1 MPLKLIILKL
11 GDVYMVGHYII
22 LPSFV
27 ICFITSIIKSKKQLK
42 KAYLSAS
49 ITNLCIPEF
58 VSLMWKSRLSN
69 KLLYKTLYSLQNI
82 STFYLTTTLWGRQR
96 GYCHLHFTLFIYFL
110 TSRILKNVNSL
121 TRDQTQALSMES

>member
-42 KAYLSAS
+42 KVYLSAL

-58 VSLMWKSRLSN
+58 VSLMCNSRFSN
-69 KLLYKTLYSLQNI
+69 KLLYKTLYSLQNT
-82 STFYLTTTLWGRQR
+82 STFYLTTTLGGRQR
-96 GYCHLHFTLFIYFL
+96 RYCHLHFTLFIYFL